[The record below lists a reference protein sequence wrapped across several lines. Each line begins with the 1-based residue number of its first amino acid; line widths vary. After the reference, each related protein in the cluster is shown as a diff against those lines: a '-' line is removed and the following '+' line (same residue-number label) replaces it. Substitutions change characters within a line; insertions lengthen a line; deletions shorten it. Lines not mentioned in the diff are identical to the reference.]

1 MLACPASPQV
11 HTRQGSP
18 LTLKDLKT
26 VSVDKATT
34 VLIMQ
39 PEVHGKDD
47 LSAAILSQAQVASA
61 AMAVASLTESQGSV
75 YGQNVL
81 LQNPTGS
88 DMHASGSCLTSAK
101 LAGDIIGAA
110 KGGSVQVVRLSKEDF
125 AQR

>member
-1 MLACPASPQV
+1 M
-11 HTRQGSP
+11 
-18 LTLKDLKT
+18 
-26 VSVDKATT
+26 SVDKATT

-81 LQNPTGS
+81 LQSPTDS
-88 DMHASGSCLTSAK
+88 SMHVSRGFLTSAMR
-101 LAGDIIGAA
+101 AGNITGAA
-110 KGGSVQVVRLSKEDF
+110 KGGSVQVVQLSKEDF
-125 AQR
+125 AQRCAVRDGREWVFSSGPSAPALPPPS